1 MKLESELTAGQFE
14 TPPLARAR
22 FGRES
27 AFSLVELL
35 IVVAIIGVLTA
46 IAAPRFQ
53 AVRRIAVE
61 RAVASTLRTMATNQ
75 QLFYPNPAPLRP
87 MSLTDRTPRFGRLHE
102 LNRFS
107 GNIFGRVVSNRYVD
121 ADRVRYAMVP
131 LNPTAASLRGRFVIQ
146 ATERGVKRGFIY
158 QVDESGRIV
167 KIR

>member
-1 MKLESELTAGQFE
+1 MTQESELTAPQFA
-14 TPPLARAR
+14 TPPTTR
-22 FGRES
+22 GRS
-27 AFSLVELL
+27 GGVSGLSLVELL
-35 IVVAIIGVLTA
+35 IVVAILGVLTP

-53 AVRRIAVE
+53 AVRHLAAE

-75 QLFYPNPAPLRP
+75 QLFYPNPVPLRP

-107 GNIFGRVVSNRYVD
+107 GNVFGLVVSNRYVD

-131 LNPTAASLRGRFVIQ
+131 LNPSAASLRGRFVIQ

>member
-1 MKLESELTAGQFE
+1 VKQESELAADQFE
-14 TPPLARAR
+14 TPHTTRAR

-27 AFSLVELL
+27 AFTLVELL
-35 IVVAIIGVLTA
+35 IVVAIIGILTA

-53 AVRRIAVE
+53 AVRQIAVE

-75 QLFYPNPAPLRP
+75 QLFYPNPVPLRP

-107 GNIFGRVVSNRYVD
+107 GNVFGRVVSNRYVD